1 MYMQR
6 IEVPAQDVKAAKPRK
21 STALKL
27 AAGLAFIGVGALVML
42 PWTIAMLLWAGLG
55 GLVVGARKL
64 AGLVHDTLVHAGEL
78 VVGR

>member
-1 MYMQR
+1 MFMQR
-6 IEVPAQDVKAAKPRK
+6 IEVPADDVKAARPRK

-27 AAGLAFIGVGALVML
+27 VAGLAFVLLGALVML
-42 PWTIAMLLWAGLG
+42 PWTAAILLWAGLG
-55 GLVVGARKL
+55 AVVIGARKL

>member
-6 IEVPAQDVKAAKPRK
+6 IEVPADDVKAAKPPR

-27 AAGLAFIGVGALVML
+27 VAGLAFIGVGALVML
-42 PWTIAMLLWAGLG
+42 PWTLAMLLWAGIG
-55 GLVVGARKL
+55 GLAVGAKKL
-64 AGLVHDTLVHAGEL
+64 AGLVHGTLVHAGEL